1 MRAQQDG
8 RQDAREP
15 DARQQDVRQRDA
27 RQQDVRQR
35 DARQGKDV
43 RQQVGRLGEDLAAHH
58 LTGLGW
64 RVLDRNWYG
73 RAGELDIVALDVA
86 VDEVVGVE
94 VKTRRSS
101 AYGSPAGAVTPTKV
115 RRMRVLTAQWLAEH
129 DVRCT
134 GVRLD
139 VVAVELVP
147 HGPPR
152 VEHLVGV
159 A

>member
-1 MRAQQDG
+1 MRAQDAPGQDARG
-8 RQDAREP
+8 QDARRQDAR
-15 DARQQDVRQRDA
+15 QR
-27 RQQDVRQR
+27 
-35 DARQGKDV
+35 
-43 RQQVGRLGEDLAAHH
+43 VGRLGEDLAATH
-58 LTGLGW
+58 LLGLGW

-73 RAGELDIVALDVA
+73 RAGELDLVALDVD

-94 VKTRRSS
+94 VKTRRSG
-101 AYGSPAGAVTPTKV
+101 AYGTPAEAVTPPKL
-115 RRMRVLTAQWLAEH
+115 RRLRVLTAQWLAEH

-152 VEHLVGV
+152 VDHLVGV
-159 A
+159 G